1 MEPMPMPTRSASTP
15 QSMRCFAWRFVTT
28 LPPMT
33 WRSGNSSF
41 IHRMMPCWKVLSP
54 WLLSTTMASTPAITK
69 ALTRSLSLCLVPTAA
84 ATIKQPFSSLVA
96 SGKSACFRRSVRAT
110 RATKRPACVT
120 MGSLPFFESWM
131 RLLACAKSTPSSAVM
146 RSAMVVMTEPTRT
159 ESRSCTKSVS
169 RFVTRPRSLEPI
181 LPFSVTGKPV
191 KPHWR
196 RRSSSSESS
205 IVGEM
210 QIGSMMKPLL
220 YFFTRMT
227 SADCAS
233 TERFVWMT
241 PRAPSSAMAMAMR
254 DSVTVSIGLETMGVR
269 SLILRVTWDSR
280 QTSFT
285 PKLMCPGRQMRSS

>member
-54 WLLSTTMASTPAITK
+54 WLLSTTTASTPATTR
-69 ALTRSLSLCLVPTAA
+69 ARTRSLSLGLVPTAA
-84 ATIKQPFSSLVA
+84 ATTRLPLASFVA
-96 SGKSACFRRSVRAT
+96 RGKSACFRRSVRAT
-110 RATKRPACVT
+110 RAVRRPSLVT
-120 MGSLPFFESWM
+120 MGSLPFFVSWM
-131 RLLACAKSTPSSAVM
+131 TWLARVRSTPSSAVTRLPM
-146 RSAMVVMTEPTRT
+146 GVMTLLTCT
-159 ESRSCTKSVS
+159 WLRSWTKSVS
-169 RFVTRPRSLEPI
+169 RFVTRPRSREPI
-181 LPFSVTGKPV
+181 FPFSVTGKPV
-191 KPHWR
+191 KPHCL
-196 RRSSSSESS
+196 RSSSRSTSFM
-205 IVGEM
+205 VGAM
-210 QIGSMMKPLL
+210 QTGSMMKPLL

>member
-15 QSMRCFAWRFVTT
+15 QSRRCFAWRCVTT
-28 LPPMT
+28 FPPMT
-33 WRSGNSSF
+33 WRSGNSFF
-41 IHRMMPCWKVLSP
+41 IHRMMSCWKVLSP
-54 WLLSTTMASTPAITK
+54 WLLSTTIASTPATTS
-69 ALTRSLSLCLVPTAA
+69 ALTRSLSVCLVPTAA
-84 ATIKQPFSSLVA
+84 ATIKQPFASLVA

-110 RATKRPACVT
+110 RATRRPAFVT

-131 RLLACAKSTPSSAVM
+131 SWLACAKSTPSSAVT
-146 RSAMVVMTEPTRT
+146 RSVMFVMTEPTRT
-159 ESRSCTKSVS
+159 ELRSCTKSVS
-169 RFVTRPRSLEPI
+169 RFVTRPRSREPI
-181 LPFSVTGKPV
+181 LPFWVTGKPV
-191 KPHWR
+191 KPHCLR
-196 RRSSSSESS
+196 SSSSSESS
-205 IVGEM
+205 MVGGM